1 MKKDNLSNQHIY
13 LDLTIGEDVMQ
24 EKTVDEK
31 KLKIAPELQ
40 PCEFVIRK
48 LNFKYIEFYIR
59 KKINQSSKKIFRTK
73 SEKNSSS

>member
-13 LDLTIGEDVMQ
+13 LDLTIGEDAMQ
-24 EKTVDEK
+24 EKTVDGK

-40 PCEFVIRK
+40 SKEFVIRK

>member
-13 LDLTIGEDVMQ
+13 FDLTIGEDVMQ
-24 EKTVDEK
+24 EKTVDGK

-48 LNFKYIEFYIR
+48 LNFK
-59 KKINQSSKKIFRTK
+59 K
-73 SEKNSSS
+73 